1 MTVLAQTTIRLR
13 LGSQVTVTARR
24 RHMLGDVT
32 YTVEAEGVAP
42 LMFTR
47 QGLDRAFPE
56 AREWAEGVERMGA
69 AQ

>member
-1 MTVLAQTTIRLR
+1 
-13 LGSQVTVTARR
+13 
-24 RHMLGDVT
+24 MLGDVT